1 MKRFLLLSFILFAIG
16 LNGAII
22 IDHTCRNLGDI
33 PLNWIDSAKTK
44 LLIGYQH
51 TSHGHQLV
59 AGMDSLDAFMGGNG
73 IYIYD
78 DNNYDSDSVLT
89 VDLQF
94 SYDSGG
100 AEDLGRW
107 GTSAHYTAWLWST
120 RRYLGWNCGSGDG
133 SELEHYATGTP
144 DYNGV
149 ANVIMWSWCGQVS
162 GAPLDTILNC
172 YLANMNQLEID
183 YPEVQFVYMTGHLD
197 RDDPWSHLRENND
210 TIRAFCNR
218 GDKIL
223 YDFADIEAYDPDG
236 RCYRELHPTDGCSF
250 DANGDGETQYFDSL
264 LAPTQ
269 DREFPILPDSNWALA
284 WQGSHTEGVDWY
296 NCRPMH
302 TWPLN
307 TNLKAYAAWNL
318 FTHLAGWDGESGLDE
333 NLNDRIALD
342 IDRNVILREIRLDF
356 HLSRGGLVKI
366 KLVDITGRTV
376 STVLEGNFTRG
387 NHSYTWQ
394 TNGIK
399 SGVYLLVLTS
409 SSGQTSEKAIIILGD

>member
-1 MKRFLLLSFILFAIG
+1 MKRFLFLLFIIFAVS

-22 IDHTCRNLGDI
+22 IDHTYRNINDI
-33 PLNWIDSAKTK
+33 PLNWIDSAKVK

-51 TSHGHQLV
+51 TSHGNQLV

-73 IYIYD
+73 IYIYSE
-78 DNNYDSDSVLT
+78 DNYDSVLT
-89 VDLQF
+89 VYLQF
-94 SYDSGG
+94 SKDNGG

-107 GTSAHYTAWLWST
+107 DSIYPHYTAWLWST
-120 RRYLGWNCGSGDG
+120 RRYLGWDCGSEDG

-162 GAPLDTILNC
+162 GAPLDTILNY

-183 YPEVQFVYMTGHLD
+183 YPQVQFVYMTGHLD
-197 RDDPWSHLRENND
+197 RDDPWSRLRENND
-210 TIRAFCNR
+210 TIRAFCIR

-236 RCYRELHPTDGCSF
+236 RCYRELHPTDGCCF
-250 DANGDGETQYFDSL
+250 DANGDGETQYFDST

-269 DREFPILPDSNWALA
+269 DREFPILPDSNWALV

-307 TNLKAYAAWNL
+307 ANLKAYAAWNL
-318 FTHLAGWDGESGLDE
+318 FARLAGWDGTSGVEEDKNTEEKIKFIIES
-333 NLNDRIALD
+333 
-342 IDRNVILREIRLDF
+342 NVILKNTT
-356 HLSRGGLVKI
+356 LSFYLPRDGFVRI
-366 KLVDITGRTV
+366 ELVDITGRKI
-376 STVLEGNFTRG
+376 STLLEGRFGRG
-387 NHSYTWQ
+387 CHSYSWQ
-394 TNGIK
+394 TDGIN
-399 SGVYLLVLTS
+399 SGVYLLLLTHP
-409 SSGQTSEKAIIILGD
+409 SGQISKKTVVLGN